1 MENNQ
6 LIITTSWDDG
16 SVYDRKIVDLL
27 KKYSI
32 RGTFYIPK
40 EFNYQPKDG
49 EIIIR
54 VPDGELKT
62 LYAGFEI
69 GAHSLTH
76 AYFNDISGEQIKEEV
91 RGSKKYLED
100 LTRRPVNMFCYPGG
114 RYNEIA
120 IEEVKKSGFVGAR
133 TTEIFKFNVE
143 NPFLMPTTI
152 NCYPFPFGSG
162 GAKAKS
168 RTFLR
173 NISLALNLSLPVGSF
188 LSWKNLAKFLFDKAQ
203 SEKGV
208 FHLWGHSWEIEKNNM
223 WKDLEDVLEYI
234 SNKDDAKYLIN
245 SEIIDFL
252 KKKG

>member
-54 VPDGELKT
+54 VPDGE
-62 LYAGFEI
+62 
-69 GAHSLTH
+69 
-76 AYFNDISGEQIKEEV
+76 
-91 RGSKKYLED
+91 
-100 LTRRPVNMFCYPGG
+100 
-114 RYNEIA
+114 
-120 IEEVKKSGFVGAR
+120 VKKSGFVGAR

-168 RTFLR
+168 RTFLS

-252 KKKG
+252 KKKD